1 MKHWKVLH
9 NKPVTSSEEIL
20 SILLKNRDI
29 KETET
34 KEFLSPS
41 LKKITSS
48 SVGMDLK
55 EIEQRISEIEEAI
68 ELCGDNDQDVLSN
81 LENELENIIGLLEDM
96 KC

>member
-1 MKHWKVLH
+1 
-9 NKPVTSSEEIL
+9 
-20 SILLKNRDI
+20 
-29 KETET
+29 
-34 KEFLSPS
+34 
-41 LKKITSS
+41 
-48 SVGMDLK
+48 MDLK